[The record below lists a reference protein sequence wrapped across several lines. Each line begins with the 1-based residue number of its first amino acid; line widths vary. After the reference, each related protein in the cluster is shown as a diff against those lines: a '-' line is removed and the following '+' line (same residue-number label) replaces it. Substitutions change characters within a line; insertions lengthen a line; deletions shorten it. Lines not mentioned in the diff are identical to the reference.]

1 MTRKTGRIGTSYE
14 DYLAGQGTL
23 EETRAVAVKRV
34 LAWQLQHVMEERQ
47 MSKSAMA
54 RAMRT
59 SRSQLERILDPDN
72 DRIRLDT
79 LAAAAKVLGLDLRI
93 ELVA

>member
-1 MTRKTGRIGTSYE
+1 
-14 DYLAGQGTL
+14 
-23 EETRAVAVKRV
+23 
-34 LAWQLQHVMEERQ
+34 

-59 SRSQLERILDPDN
+59 SRSQLERTLDPDN
-72 DRIRLDT
+72 DRIRLDA